1 MNMETSGMQKPGFG
15 FKVKEF
21 FRKKLVTI
29 KRNPQM
35 IPLIMLLVAF
45 LVYSLNLTNMSN
57 TTAKINRTGM
67 GLCQFGI
74 MLLSM
79 LSMVC
84 MLNSFPKRK
93 KANMPMIVLMMVMF
107 AVIIVCC
114 VTYRSH
120 ILAAVNP
127 ADGLNAIVID
137 STTIY
142 IKKAYDMLNTLM
154 ILIGVTIGLVV
165 LLPVY
170 SRLLKK
176 INTNIEVEDNG
187 DMAQIEL
194 TD

>member
-1 MNMETSGMQKPGFG
+1 MNMETSGMKKPGFG
-15 FKVKEF
+15 FKIKEF
-21 FRKKLVTI
+21 FRKKLVTL

-45 LVYSLNLTNMSN
+45 LVYSLSLTNMSN

-74 MLLSM
+74 MLMSM

-84 MLNSFPKRK
+84 MLNAFPKRK
-93 KANMPMIVLMMVMF
+93 KANIPMIVLMMGMF
-107 AVIIVCC
+107 TLMILCAILYRGHIV
-114 VTYRSH
+114 
-120 ILAAVNP
+120 AAVFP
-127 ADGLNAIVID
+127 PDGMNAIVID
-137 STTIY
+137 VNTLY
-142 IKKAYDMLNTLM
+142 IKKAYDMLMTFM
-154 ILIGVTIGLVV
+154 ILIGVTAALVV

-176 INTNIEVEDNG
+176 INTNIDVEDNG
-187 DMAQIEL
+187 DMAKIEL